1 MYTQLEE
8 EYYILKAYDRLVDE
22 SAELTGFI
30 LDIGSNDGE
39 TISNTR
45 ALLLK
50 YPHLICY
57 FVEPNPHAFAKL
69 ESLYSKSHHRLFNYA
84 IGEADGSATL
94 HCNSHHLSKKDTGL
108 LSTIVESELE
118 RWGENETWQRVEV
131 EVLKYPFSQIDFDF
145 ISIDTEGMDEKI
157 LKQINLTKTK
167 ILCVEW
173 NSIADVKSN
182 IEEYCRQFGLKII
195 HENSMNLIFAK

>member
-8 EYYILKAYDRLVDE
+8 EKYILSIYETLLN
-22 SAELTGFI
+22 SAEKLSGNI
-30 LDIGSNDGE
+30 LDIGCNDGQ

-50 YPHLICY
+50 YPELKCY
-57 FVEPNPHAFAKL
+57 FVEPNPYAFEKL
-69 ESLYSKSHHRLFNYA
+69 QTLYSDSRHLLFNYA
-84 IGEADGSATL
+84 IGDTDTTAVL
-94 HCNSHHLSKKDTGL
+94 YCNAHHLSENDTGL
-108 LSTIVESELE
+108 LSTIVESETK
-118 RWGENETWQRVEV
+118 RWGESEKWEHVTV

-167 ILCVEW
+167 ILCIEW
-173 NSIADVKSN
+173 NSIDDVKST
-182 IEEYCRQFGLKII
+182 IEEYCHQFGLKII
-195 HENSMNLIFAK
+195 HENNINLIFAR

>member
-1 MYTQLEE
+1 MYTQLDEE
-8 EYYILKAYDRLVDE
+8 HYILNSYEQLVNG
-22 SAELTGFI
+22 SVELTGNI

-57 FVEPNPHAFAKL
+57 FVEPNPHAFKKL
-69 ESLYSKSHHRLFNYA
+69 ESMYSKSHHKLFNYA
-84 IGEADGSATL
+84 IGEVNGSATL
-94 HCNSHHLSKKDTGL
+94 YCNSHHLSEKDTGL
-108 LSTIVESELE
+108 LSTIIESELD
-118 RWGENETWQRVEV
+118 RWGENETWQQIKVD
-131 EVLKYPFSQIDFDF
+131 VLKYPFSQIDFDF

-167 ILCVEW
+167 ILCIEW
-173 NSIADVKSN
+173 NSIAEVKST
-182 IEEYCRQFGLKII
+182 IAEYCSQFGLKLI
-195 HENSMNLIFAK
+195 HENSINLIFAR